1 MAEMKIKASKLN
13 MMRQKNMD
21 NRKPLLIGQSDFGKL
36 RQKNGY
42 YIDKSLFIQE
52 ITENGM
58 QVILLPRPRRFGK
71 TLNMSMLQYFFEK
84 SEHEHAH
91 LFKGLAICD
100 TAVFREHQGRYP
112 LICLTF
118 KDQKELSWKSL
129 LRGLCNLIRDEFL
142 RHGYLLNSDVLASS
156 EQRYF
161 KSVCDDTAKERDY
174 SDALRYLSAF
184 LYRFHKEEVVIL
196 VDEYDT
202 PIQAGYLS
210 GYYEEVINFMRNL
223 LSGGLKDNKYLFKGV
238 LTGILRVA
246 KESVFSSLNNLGV
259 YTLLSKEFNTCF
271 GFTVEEVKAMLEYY
285 DLSETY
291 KDVASWYNGYLFG
304 GEVIYNPWSVLNYA
318 LSKDRQFRSYWLNT
332 GSMDILEQLV
342 TRGGAELREELEQL
356 LAGETITR
364 RVYDSIVMRDLD
376 KSDDLLW
383 SFLLFSGYLK
393 SGDRLGRRNSYELM
407 IPNEEVKLVYEDMI
421 ERWFKQKVKVSQLEA
436 MLTALE
442 SGDVRLFER
451 MLRTVVK
458 EIMSYHDLSRQ
469 PESVYQALVLGM
481 LVWLSPKYEI
491 RTNRES
497 GYGRYDMMFKPK
509 PAEGGKDKSIRRGII
524 LEFKQVY
531 DDEKPE
537 TVLEGALKQ
546 IRDKAYT
553 TELEAAGVK
562 EILRLAIA
570 FRGKEMWLRQG

>member
-1 MAEMKIKASKLN
+1 
-13 MMRQKNMD
+13 MD
-21 NRKPLLIGQSDFGKL
+21 NRKPLLIGQSDFREL
-36 RQKNGY
+36 RLARGY

-52 ITENGM
+52 IIENGM
-58 QVILLPRPRRFGK
+58 QVILVPRPRRFGK

-84 SEHEHAH
+84 SEHEHAR
-91 LFKGLAICD
+91 LFNGLAVCD
-100 TAVFREHQGRYP
+100 TAVFKEHQGRYP

-118 KDQKELSWKSL
+118 KDQKELSWKML
-129 LRGLCNLIRDEFL
+129 FQRLRHLIRDEFV
-142 RHGYLLNSDVLASS
+142 RHEYLLQSDILASS
-156 EQRYF
+156 EKRYF
-161 KSVCDDTAKERDY
+161 RGITDDTAKQADY

-184 LYRFHKEEVVIL
+184 LSRFHKERVIIL
-196 VDEYDT
+196 IDEYDT

-210 GYYEEVINFMRNL
+210 GYYEEVVNFMRNL

-246 KESVFSSLNNLGV
+246 KESIFSSLNNLGV

-271 GFTVEEVKAMLEYY
+271 GFTVDEVRSMLEYY
-285 DLSETY
+285 KLSETY
-291 KDVASWYNGYLFG
+291 ENVALWYNGYLFG

-318 LSKDRQFRSYWLNT
+318 MSKDKWFRPYWLNT

-342 TRGGAELREELEQL
+342 TRGGTELREELEQL

-364 RVYDSIVMRDLD
+364 QVYDNIVMRDLERRD
-376 KSDDLLW
+376 NLLW

-393 SGDRLGRRNSYELM
+393 VVEDLGRQKYSLG
-407 IPNEEVKLVYEDMI
+407 IPNYEVEQIYQDLVRMWFEE
-421 ERWFKQKVKVSQLEA
+421 KVRLPQLEA

-451 MLRTVVK
+451 MLRTVVT

-481 LVWLSPKYEI
+481 LVWLSSKYEI

-509 PAEGGKDKSIRRGII
+509 PAEDGEDKSIRRGII
-524 LEFKQVY
+524 LEFKRVY
-531 DDEKPE
+531 EDEKPE
-537 TVLEGALKQ
+537 TVLEEALKQ
-546 IRDKAYT
+546 IKDKAYT

-562 EILRLAIA
+562 DILRLAVV
-570 FRGKEMWLRQG
+570 FRGKEMWLKQAVE

>member
-1 MAEMKIKASKLN
+1 
-13 MMRQKNMD
+13 MD
-21 NRKPLLIGQSDFGKL
+21 NRKPLLIGQSDFREL
-36 RQKNGY
+36 RLAKGY

-52 ITENGM
+52 IIENGM
-58 QVILLPRPRRFGK
+58 QVILVPRPRRFGK

-84 SEHEHAH
+84 SEHEHAR
-91 LFKGLAICD
+91 LFNELAVCD
-100 TAVFREHQGRYP
+100 IAVFKEHQGRYP

-118 KDQKELSWKSL
+118 KDQKELSWKML
-129 LRGLCNLIRDEFL
+129 FQRLRHLIRDEFV
-142 RHGYLLNSDVLASS
+142 RHEYLLQSDILASS
-156 EQRYF
+156 EKRYF
-161 KSVCDDTAKERDY
+161 KGITDDTAKQADY

-184 LYRFHKEEVVIL
+184 LSRFHKERVVIL
-196 VDEYDT
+196 IDEYDT

-246 KESVFSSLNNLGV
+246 KESIFSSLNNLGV
-259 YTLLSKEFNTCF
+259 YTLLSKEFSTCF
-271 GFTVEEVKAMLEYY
+271 GFTVDEVRSMLEYY
-285 DLSETY
+285 KLSETY
-291 KDVASWYNGYLFG
+291 ENVASWYNGYLFG

-318 LSKDRQFRSYWLNT
+318 MSKDRRFRPYWLNT

-342 TRGGAELREELEQL
+342 TRGGTELREELEQL
-356 LAGETITR
+356 LAGGTITR
-364 RVYDSIVMRDLD
+364 QVHDNIVMRDLERRD
-376 KSDDLLW
+376 NLLW

-393 SGDRLGRRNSYELM
+393 VVEDLGRQKYSLG
-407 IPNEEVKLVYEDMI
+407 IPNYEVEQIYQDLVRMWFEE
-421 ERWFKQKVKVSQLEA
+421 KVRLPQLEA

-451 MLRTVVK
+451 MLRTVVT

-481 LVWLSPKYEI
+481 LVWLSSKYEI

-509 PAEGGKDKSIRRGII
+509 PAEDGEDKSIRRGII
-524 LEFKQVY
+524 LEFKLVY
-531 DDEKPE
+531 EDEKPE
-537 TVLEGALKQ
+537 TVLEEALKQ
-546 IRDKAYT
+546 IKDKAYT

-562 EILRLAIA
+562 DILRLAVV
-570 FRGKEMWLRQG
+570 FRGKEMWLKQAVE

>member
-1 MAEMKIKASKLN
+1 
-13 MMRQKNMD
+13 MD

-36 RQKNGY
+36 RQKGGY

-52 ITENGM
+52 IIENGM

-91 LFKGLAICD
+91 LFNGLAVCD
-100 TAVFREHQGRYP
+100 TDIFKEHQGRYP

-118 KDQKELSWKSL
+118 KDQKELSWKML
-129 LRGLCNLIRDEFL
+129 FQRLRHLIRDEFV
-142 RHGYLLNSDVLASS
+142 RHEYLLQTDILASS
-156 EQRYF
+156 EKRYF
-161 KSVCDDTAKERDY
+161 KGIIDDTAKQADY

-271 GFTVEEVKAMLEYY
+271 GFTVDEVKAMLEYY

-356 LAGETITR
+356 LAGDIITR

-407 IPNEEVKLVYEDMI
+407 IPNEEVKLVYEDII

-497 GYGRYDMMFKPK
+497 GYGRYDMMFKPRQ
-509 PAEGGKDKSIRRGII
+509 AEDGEDKSIRRGII

-553 TELEAAGVK
+553 TELEGAGVK

-570 FRGKEMWLRQG
+570 FRGKEMWLKQG

>member
-1 MAEMKIKASKLN
+1 
-13 MMRQKNMD
+13 MD

-36 RQKNGY
+36 RQKGGY

-58 QVILLPRPRRFGK
+58 QVVLLPRPRRFGK

-84 SEHEHAH
+84 SEHEYAH
-91 LFKGLAICD
+91 LFNGLAICD

-118 KDQKELSWKSL
+118 KDQKELSWKML
-129 LRGLCNLIRDEFL
+129 FQRLRHLIRDEFV
-142 RHGYLLNSDVLASS
+142 RHEYLLQTDILASS
-156 EQRYF
+156 EKRYF
-161 KSVCDDTAKERDY
+161 KGIIDDTAKQADY

-196 VDEYDT
+196 IDEYDT

-259 YTLLSKEFNTCF
+259 CTLLSKEFNTCF
-271 GFTVEEVKAMLEYY
+271 GFTVDEVKAMLEYY

-291 KDVASWYNGYLFG
+291 EDVALWYNGYLFG

-342 TRGGAELREELEQL
+342 TRGGSELREELEQL
-356 LAGETITR
+356 LAGDIITR

-407 IPNEEVKLVYEDMI
+407 IPNEEVRLVYEDMI

-497 GYGRYDMMFKPK
+497 GYGRYDMMFKPRQ
-509 PAEGGKDKSIRRGII
+509 AEDGEDKSIRRGII

-570 FRGKEMWLRQG
+570 FRGKEMWLKQG